1 MTALLAL
8 LCCCFAQAGDA
19 KPVIGNVHTSVGA
32 LGAARGDINYLPGDI
47 VHVTFDVSGL
57 KLDGEE
63 RYRVGAKLVVEDTT
77 GKTIATEDYG
87 AIPPRLG
94 ILAGGKTRFAFRYL
108 IPNDL
113 AAGSYKAKLL
123 LTDVIGKQEASVEQA
138 FKVSPPGF
146 GLIRFQAGRGPF
158 GQAETPC
165 TGAVGEVL
173 YLRIAAVG
181 LSKGKEGQ
189 GSLDVTM
196 EVQDAQGK
204 PIGKP
209 QTTPFPSVNAN
220 EPLLLQFELPLDQAG
235 KYKVTLKA
243 TDKPSNR
250 SATMTVPVTVVE

>member
-1 MTALLAL
+1 MNVLIALI
-8 LCCCFAQAGDA
+8 CCC
-19 KPVIGNVHTSVGA
+19 IGQGADGKLAISNVHPTIGA
-32 LGAARGDINYLPGDI
+32 LGAARNDNSYLPGDL
-47 VHVTFDVSGL
+47 VHVAFDVSGL
-57 KLDGEE
+57 KLDGED
-63 RYRVGAKLVVEDTT
+63 RYRVGAKLTVEDAT
-77 GKTIATEDYG
+77 GKVVASEDYG

-94 ILAGGKTRFAFRYL
+94 VLAGGKSRFAFRYL
-108 IPNDL
+108 IPGDL
-113 AAGSYKAKLL
+113 AAGSYKARLL
-123 LTDVIGKQEASVEQA
+123 FTDVTGKQESTAEQA

-165 TGAVGEVL
+165 TGSVGEVL
-173 YLRIAAVG
+173 YLRVMAVG

-189 GSLDVTM
+189 GSLDVAM

-209 QTTPFPSVNAN
+209 QTTAFPGVNAN

-250 SATMTVPVTVVE
+250 SATMTIPVTVVD

>member
-1 MTALLAL
+1 M
-8 LCCCFAQAGDA
+8 
-19 KPVIGNVHTSVGA
+19 
-32 LGAARGDINYLPGDI
+32 
-47 VHVTFDVSGL
+47 

-63 RYRVGAKLVVEDTT
+63 RYRVAAKLVVEDTT
-77 GKTIATEDYG
+77 GKMIATEDYG
-87 AIPPRLG
+87 AIPPRMG

-108 IPNDL
+108 VPNEL
-113 AAGSYKAKLL
+113 AAGSYKAKLF
-123 LTDVIGKQEASVEQA
+123 LTDVVGKQETTIEQP

-204 PIGKP
+204 TIGKP
-209 QTTPFPSVNAN
+209 QTTAFPSVNAN